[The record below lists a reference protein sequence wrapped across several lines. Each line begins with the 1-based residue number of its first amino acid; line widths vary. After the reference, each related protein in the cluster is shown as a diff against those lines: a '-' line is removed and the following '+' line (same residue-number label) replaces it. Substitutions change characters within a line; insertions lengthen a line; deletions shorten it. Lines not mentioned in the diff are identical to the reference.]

1 MSENSYL
8 REFIAQVSQIVFLAD
23 LTVLQ
28 LITSISQNS
37 YLHVFLADLTV
48 LRL

>member
-8 REFIAQVSQIVFLAD
+8 REFIAQVAQVVFLAD

-28 LITSISQNS
+28 LIT
-37 YLHVFLADLTV
+37 TV
-48 LRL
+48 